1 MSNTL
6 RVIFG
11 SVSAFAGQIS
21 AGTSI
26 AQGYQAGTDFV
37 DYVSAI
43 ENKAEK
49 ALHFVFGNVTGIV
62 SQISGHSSVEQ
73 GYQVGVDA
81 VDYVQ
86 TAILSK
92 AYKSKVPAA

>member
-21 AGTSI
+21 AGTPM
-26 AQGYQAGTDFV
+26 AQGYQAGADFA

-49 ALHFVFGNVTGIV
+49 ALRFIFGNVTGIA
-62 SQISGHSSVEQ
+62 SQISGHSSVAQ
-73 GYQVGVDA
+73 GYQVGADT

-86 TAILSK
+86 TAISSK
-92 AYKSKVPAA
+92 IHKAKVPAA